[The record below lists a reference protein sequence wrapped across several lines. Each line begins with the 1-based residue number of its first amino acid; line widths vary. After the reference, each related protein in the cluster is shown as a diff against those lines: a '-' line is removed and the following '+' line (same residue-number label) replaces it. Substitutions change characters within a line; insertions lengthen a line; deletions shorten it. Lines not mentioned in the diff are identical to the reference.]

1 MEFSASH
8 RAMAKLVKE
17 DAGGSAPSSK
27 KKKNGL
33 ATAQLEAVVWHH
45 AYGAKIQ
52 NQPSRLFSRG
62 LDWLIVDCIVHVR
75 RRSSISQN
83 DQSSEAYF
91 IVINPPAC
99 FYL

>member
-62 LDWLIVDCIVHVR
+62 LDWLIVDCIVHVATPKLNISK
-75 RRSSISQN
+75 RSK
-83 DQSSEAYF
+83 
-91 IVINPPAC
+91 
-99 FYL
+99 